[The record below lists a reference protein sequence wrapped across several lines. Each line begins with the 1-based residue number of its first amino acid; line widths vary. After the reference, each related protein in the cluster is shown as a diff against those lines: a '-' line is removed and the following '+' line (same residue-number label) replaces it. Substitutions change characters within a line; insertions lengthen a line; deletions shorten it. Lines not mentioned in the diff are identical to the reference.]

1 MNANLKSS
9 LEGNFFLSYLNV
21 NDIGFSNKAHKIKQ
35 SSIKSA
41 DVWQRIEKCGNRE
54 DWVGLLLSFSMI
66 LFTKLS
72 VNSPKT
78 EPLLSGQPL
87 AATYPFPESGC
98 FKKSSLVSGFNSID
112 LICRNKT
119 ESPCSYWFTPAQLG
133 RQQESCCRQTDYPRG
148 PDSRCWPN

>member
-1 MNANLKSS
+1 
-9 LEGNFFLSYLNV
+9 
-21 NDIGFSNKAHKIKQ
+21 
-35 SSIKSA
+35 
-41 DVWQRIEKCGNRE
+41 
-54 DWVGLLLSFSMI
+54 MI

-78 EPLLSGQPL
+78 EPLLSGQRL

-133 RQQESCCRQTDYPRG
+133 RQQESCCRQTDYPREV
-148 PDSRCWPN
+148 PIPVADQKDRHLWERDCKVLSRNLSCSMYCVNKMTSQSNCHVLLVTRPQEHSVVMADEN